1 MCGNPMQA
9 NRRTRKYCSDRCR
22 QAAHRKIAATAAW
35 RRVAAGAQAA
45 VSTREERRQARI
57 ARLLNNVQR
66 AAAEWAEAEYQEGVE
81 TGRFGIVSARV
92 NKLRERAKGDF
103 VITIARLSAAVSRPI
118 ADKPAQHRLRLR

>member
-1 MCGNPMQA
+1 M
-9 NRRTRKYCSDRCR
+9 
-22 QAAHRKIAATAAW
+22 
-35 RRVAAGAQAA
+35 

-103 VITIARLSAAVSRPI
+103 GITIARLSAAVSRPI
-118 ADKPAQHRLRLR
+118 ADKPAQRRLRLR